1 MLFGSSGIRRTFDLD
16 FVGLSVRVGAAV
28 AGRARRVVLGRDT
41 RTTSPILAD
50 AVTAGLLSGGAE
62 VQFMGIVP
70 TPAVAYAARGADA
83 GCMITAS
90 HNPEPDN
97 GIKLFSPSGASFT
110 QAIQDEVEA
119 AITAGPPLSGWRDQG
134 RVVKADGISPYK
146 QAILDAVSIAEEIAV
161 VVDCGNGA
169 GSVVTPY
176 LLAEAGV
183 VPSCINCNVAGRFAR
198 PSEPLA
204 ESVPY
209 LPEQVRKL
217 SAACAVIHD
226 GDADR
231 MMAFDGRGRY
241 VTGDQM
247 LMLFADYLGSKRV
260 VTTFDASMAI
270 EEIADVKRTPVGDV
284 YVSEQ
289 LLSWGDFGGEPS
301 GAWVFPSH
309 SFCPDGPY
317 AAALFCEIASSCNV
331 AEEIDRMHT
340 YPVLRESIRF
350 GTREEANRLVM
361 ALGAEKATDGL
372 RIEAEDGWYLIRASG
387 TEPKVRVTAEG
398 RTMDAAKRLM
408 EKGKNSLKS
417 GKLV

>member
-1 MLFGSSGIRRTFDLD
+1 
-16 FVGLSVRVGAAV
+16 
-28 AGRARRVVLGRDT
+28 
-41 RTTSPILAD
+41 
-50 AVTAGLLSGGAE
+50 
-62 VQFMGIVP
+62 
-70 TPAVAYAARGADA
+70 
-83 GCMITAS
+83 
-90 HNPEPDN
+90 
-97 GIKLFSPSGASFT
+97 KLFSPSGASFT
-110 QAIQDEVEA
+110 QAIQDEVET
-119 AITAGPPLSGWRDQG
+119 AIAAGPRLSGWRDQG
-134 RVVKADGISPYK
+134 RVVPVDALSPYK

-176 LLAEAGV
+176 LLADAGV
-183 VPSCINCNVAGRFAR
+183 VPSCLNCNVAGRFAR

-209 LPEQVRKL
+209 LPDQIRKI
-217 SAACAVIHD
+217 SAACAIVHD

-231 MMAFDGRGRY
+231 MMAFDGRGRFI
-241 VTGDQM
+241 TGDQM
-247 LMLFADYLGSKRV
+247 LMLFADYLGSRRV

-270 EEIADVKRTPVGDV
+270 EEIAEVKRTPVGDV

-309 SFCPDGPY
+309 SYCPDGPY

-340 YPVLRESIRF
+340 YPVLRDSIRCV
-350 GTREEANRLVM
+350 TREEANRMVT
-361 ALGAEKATDGL
+361 AIGAEKATDGL
-372 RIEAEDGWYLIRASG
+372 RVEDEDGWYLIRASG
-387 TEPKVRVTAEG
+387 TEPKVRITAEG
-398 RTMDAAKRLM
+398 RTTEAAKRLM
-408 EKGKNSLKS
+408 EKGKRLLER